1 LDVSLVD
8 LAGRRDTQIPV
19 TVITGF
25 LGAGKTTLLQR
36 ILNEGTNRNYAVFV
50 NEYGDIGIDGDL
62 IDTGEEE
69 LIELSSGCICCV
81 VRGDLIR
88 GIRSL
93 LSERPNLEGIIIET
107 TGLANPS
114 PVIQTMTVDQ
124 IIGTQCKLDSVICVV
139 DAIHILQQLSE
150 SRDAA
155 DQIAFSDNIILNKVA
170 ETQAGLS
177 EIQEALRNINPIAPI
192 TETNR
197 SNVSPKKLLSTNSFE
212 LSRIETQVARASDRG
227 MHNHIEDTGITS
239 VSLTCKTPLNEQK
252 IESWLENLLNRRG
265 ADVLRT
271 KGILSIAGNQ
281 QKLAIQ
287 SVNMMLE
294 GAFIGK
300 WKKDDRIS
308 RIIMIGR
315 KLDAKELDNGFQ
327 SCQQCNEA

>member
-36 ILNEGTNRNYAVFV
+36 ILNEGTNRNYAVIV

-88 GIRSL
+88 SIRSL